1 MNNHTINLMSKEQQ
15 KMIDMPATKGLIYF
29 GIGMNPESQ
38 KWFINSGRTTHKDGI
53 AGRYGRHTVQAF
65 YWYTIELA
73 SFAGYTKLN
82 RKIATALRNAQ
93 KRVRKGGPVHV
104 EFQEEKA
111 RLNIQQGNL
120 ITTFEWLAR
129 EGLRESKLAWI
140 QNTSTECWGYVDTF
154 EEAKYIVEKVE
165 IILTV
170 AIDYYLEDIA
180 KGKNINKVNAR
191 KAYDKAVGIWDG

>member
-1 MNNHTINLMSKEQQ
+1 MNNLMSKEQQ

-38 KWFINSGRTTHKDGI
+38 KWFINSGRTTSDAGI
-53 AGRYGRHTVQAF
+53 AGRYGRHTIQAF
-65 YWYTIELA
+65 YWFTIELA

-93 KRVRKGGPVHV
+93 KRVRKGKPVHV

-129 EGLRESKLAWI
+129 EGLRESELEQI
-140 QNTSTECWGYVDTF
+140 PNTSTECWGYVNTF
-154 EEAKYIVEKVE
+154 EEAIDIVEKVAV
-165 IILTV
+165 ILTV

-180 KGKNINKVNAR
+180 KGKNINRVNAR
-191 KAYDKAVGIWDG
+191 KAYDQVVVDWEG

>member
-1 MNNHTINLMSKEQQ
+1 MSKEQQ

-38 KWFINSGRTTHKDGI
+38 KWFINSGRTTSDAGI
-53 AGRYGRHTVQAF
+53 AGRYGRHTIQAF
-65 YWYTIELA
+65 YWFTIELA

-93 KRVRKGGPVHV
+93 KRVRKGKPVHV

-129 EGLRESKLAWI
+129 EGLRESELEQI
-140 QNTSTECWGYVDTF
+140 PNTSTECWGYVNTF
-154 EEAKYIVEKVE
+154 EEAIAIAEKVE

-180 KGKNINKVNAR
+180 KGKNINRVNAR
-191 KAYDKAVGIWDG
+191 KAYDKAIVAWEG

>member
-1 MNNHTINLMSKEQQ
+1 MSQ
-15 KMIDMPATKGLIYF
+15 
-29 GIGMNPESQ
+29 
-38 KWFINSGRTTHKDGI
+38 NSGKTTHKDGI

-129 EGLRESKLAWI
+129 EGLRESELEQI
-140 QNTSTECWGYVDTF
+140 PNTSTECWGYVNTF
-154 EEAKYIVEKVE
+154 EEAIAIAEKVAV
-165 IILTV
+165 ILTV

-180 KGKNINKVNAR
+180 KGKTINRVNAR
-191 KAYDKAVGIWDG
+191 KAYDKAVVDWEA